1 MPAILL
7 YFLIV
12 IEIGLGL
19 FVIIQKPTSIINRS
33 FLAICISFAI
43 WSLAIGILIS
53 PIILD
58 EQIMR
63 NIANVMFLSG
73 LMITTSFLIFSWVF
87 PQKVNKI
94 NFYQIVWLVLPCL
107 IVAFLLFFTDLF
119 VKAVHPGKEV
129 AEKIEFDIR
138 GYCVYPMFFIGNIFW
153 ASWTLI
159 KRYLISSGINK
170 QQIIYLFVGLGI
182 FLGLGS
188 VLDVVLPMLGNS
200 DFVIFSP
207 LYPIAFLVTTSYSIL
222 RYRLLD
228 IEVVIKRTSLYL
240 ILVAIITGLYTFI
253 LMLPHK
259 FIGPPGSPGSVGLMI
274 AAAIVIAI
282 TVQPL
287 RDWLDAVTDRL
298 FFQKKYDYYRVL
310 EKITHELNSVIN
322 LPDALNV
329 VARPLIDEMHLKS
342 AGFYLREKTA
352 EAAYVCRKKA
362 GPNAETLPDYVEEE
376 NPAVNYLMEN
386 KEILEAGKFRHKFG
400 HLYSGDKI
408 LDPQKAGI
416 QKALDT
422 TFQAGL
428 LVPLILKQN
437 LMGFAVLGEK
447 RSGDQF
453 TQRDLALLELMAGQM
468 AITLENIKMYE
479 QMLNNE
485 RLTIIGTMSAGIA
498 HEIRNPL
505 ASINAFIQMLPMKY
519 DKPKFRKR
527 FDEII
532 PAEIER
538 ISGITENLLA
548 FSKPSPLK
556 LEQVFIRNVI
566 DRVIMLL
573 SNQLHKSQIEVVK
586 ILDNIPVIQADTQ
599 QITQVFLNLLLNAI
613 QASNPGGKI
622 TIAAGTRSQGL
633 NTLDRSGSHILV
645 SVLDE
650 GEGIKKTNLANVF
663 QPFFTTKNEGTGLG
677 LATSKRIIE
686 AHHGKI
692 TVESKEGLGARFIV
706 RLPLHL
712 TLNEV

>member
-1 MPAILL
+1 
-7 YFLIV
+7 
-12 IEIGLGL
+12 
-19 FVIIQKPTSIINRS
+19 
-33 FLAICISFAI
+33 
-43 WSLAIGILIS
+43 
-53 PIILD
+53 
-58 EQIMR
+58 
-63 NIANVMFLSG
+63 
-73 LMITTSFLIFSWVF
+73 
-87 PQKVNKI
+87 
-94 NFYQIVWLVLPCL
+94 
-107 IVAFLLFFTDLF
+107 
-119 VKAVHPGKEV
+119 
-129 AEKIEFDIR
+129 
-138 GYCVYPMFFIGNIFW
+138 
-153 ASWTLI
+153 
-159 KRYLISSGINK
+159 
-170 QQIIYLFVGLGI
+170 
-182 FLGLGS
+182 
-188 VLDVVLPMLGNS
+188 
-200 DFVIFSP
+200 
-207 LYPIAFLVTTSYSIL
+207 
-222 RYRLLD
+222 
-228 IEVVIKRTSLYL
+228 
-240 ILVAIITGLYTFI
+240 
-253 LMLPHK
+253 
-259 FIGPPGSPGSVGLMI
+259 
-274 AAAIVIAI
+274 
-282 TVQPL
+282 
-287 RDWLDAVTDRL
+287 LDAVTDRL

-362 GPNAETLPDYVEEE
+362 GYDAETLPDYVEEE